1 MYTVVTAQGACHAPS
16 ARRALRG
23 RCSVGRR
30 VRGWSSPLTGASRTG
45 LGWHW
50 QDNAQLA
57 AGPGPAERAH
67 SPAACLSAARGRR
80 CVGQGTPKQ
89 HARAPELRGG
99 AMLVDSQAIMMGGR
113 VCRSGRWVRA
123 AGGAR
128 HARAPPWLR
137 GRSGQAGGRTATRT
151 AAAARRAQAA
161 LSTGRPGHK
170 PIRPR
175 GARSNLDLDSRIG
188 EWRTMPC
195 TRPSSKETFQQS
207 M

>member
-23 RCSVGRR
+23 RCSVGRC

-99 AMLVDSQAIMMGGR
+99 AMLVDSQATMMGGLSIWQ
-113 VCRSGRWVRA
+113 VGPCRRRCPPCKGPSLAARPQRAGR
-123 AGGAR
+123 GPHG
-128 HARAPPWLR
+128 HSHC
-137 GRSGQAGGRTATRT
+137 GRGQASPGCVEHWPTGAQTHQTTR
-151 AAAARRAQAA
+151 
-161 LSTGRPGHK
+161 ST
-170 PIRPR
+170 
-175 GARSNLDLDSRIG
+175 
-188 EWRTMPC
+188 E
-195 TRPSSKETFQQS
+195 
-207 M
+207 

>member
-1 MYTVVTAQGACHAPS
+1 M
-16 ARRALRG
+16 G
-23 RCSVGRR
+23 RW

-80 CVGQGTPKQ
+80 CVDQGFPKQ

-137 GRSGQAGGRTATRT
+137 GRSGKAGGPRPLALRPRPCE
-151 AAAARRAQAA
+151 RRPPLLA
-161 LSTGRPGHK
+161 RPGHQLQG
-170 PIRPR
+170 PR

-195 TRPSSKETFQQS
+195 TRPSRTETFQQP